1 MKIRNPLTKNSGY
14 ICLLYIYVTYNMSLI
29 TCALIGGSC
38 LKSYLRQFTVHMIA
52 DVRCSMKA
60 EKKFGL
66 FLGWR
71 FMFLNS

>member
-1 MKIRNPLTKNSGY
+1 
-14 ICLLYIYVTYNMSLI
+14 MSLI

-38 LKSYLRQFTVHMIA
+38 LKSYVRQFTVDLIA